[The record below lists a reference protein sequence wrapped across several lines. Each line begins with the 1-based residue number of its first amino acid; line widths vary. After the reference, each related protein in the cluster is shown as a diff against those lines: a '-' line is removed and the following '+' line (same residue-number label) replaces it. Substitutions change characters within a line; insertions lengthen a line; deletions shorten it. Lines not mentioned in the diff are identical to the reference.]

1 MKNKKLFF
9 AIIAFLIVLVIVFII
24 IMIIRKNFLD
34 NNIVDKDGN
43 VVVEE
48 EPLGDSEDAAIYEK
62 ERLTNNVYFFS
73 IEYYIN
79 QYLDAISS
87 GAAKNVMNRLSE
99 NYIKDNNL
107 NENNILSNM
116 EESYEFIATE
126 IYETRN
132 KTLY

>member
-9 AIIAFLIVLVIVFII
+9 AIIAFMIVLVIVFII

-62 ERLTNNVYFFS
+62 ERLTNNVYFFQYRILYKS
-73 IEYYIN
+73 IFRCN
-79 QYLDAISS
+79 
-87 GAAKNVMNRLSE
+87 
-99 NYIKDNNL
+99 
-107 NENNILSNM
+107 
-116 EESYEFIATE
+116 
-126 IYETRN
+126 
-132 KTLY
+132 